1 MVGRSLTGGLPW
13 LTVSGFLTTW
23 ASFEHSFTF
32 STNLTSHGRVLMLLP
47 RLVWN
52 IYRVTILDL
61 LASLLLLYFNVNKFF
76 AQAGAERKVTFD
88 NGPDGSVAE
97 DCFFGMKA
105 FSEGYSFN
113 FIEGEMWEKS
123 PFTIWDFL
131 QQRKRWMQV
140 RSYILKLPRTNI

>member
-1 MVGRSLTGGLPW
+1 MCI
-13 LTVSGFLTTW
+13 F
-23 ASFEHSFTF
+23 
-32 STNLTSHGRVLMLLP
+32 M
-47 RLVWN
+47 
-52 IYRVTILDL
+52 
-61 LASLLLLYFNVNKFF
+61 
-76 AQAGAERKVTFD
+76 QAGAERKVTFD

-105 FSEGYSFN
+105 FSQGYSFN

-140 RSYILKLPRTNI
+140 KLLFY